1 MANANFYGVI
11 LNEGGAEVKDLFCN
25 ILPGVFQKLPVFLS
39 FLTISVDSVTIS

>member
-25 ILPGVFQKLPVFLS
+25 TFPGVLNETPGFS
-39 FLTISVDSVTIS
+39 FISNNFC